1 MSVKVGEVIMH
12 SPVSSWVARHRISA
26 THGCLQ
32 LLCAIA
38 LFTSC
43 APRSQAQAASA
54 TKYQVIHKYVLGG
67 DGGWDYLTL
76 DANARRLYIARATR
90 VMVVDPDSGKLLGEI
105 ADTPGVH
112 GIALVPELGKGFVSC
127 GRANSVTIFDM
138 KTLATTG
145 HAKTGDGPDAITY
158 DPASRRVFTFNGRSQ
173 DATAIDANSGNPVG
187 TISLGGKPEFA
198 VVDGTGRIY
207 VNIESTSEIVVLDA
221 RKLTVL
227 NRWPLKP
234 CEEPTGLA
242 IDVKNHRLFSGCSNK
257 LMAIVDA
264 SSGKLITTLPIG
276 GGVDA
281 TGFDPDNQIAV
292 SSNGDG
298 TLTLIHQDSPDK
310 YTVLQNVETARGAR
324 TSAFDPQTHNIYLVT
339 AQFGPPPAATVDQ
352 PRPRPSILPDSFTL
366 LVVGRGAK

>member
-1 MSVKVGEVIMH
+1 M
-12 SPVSSWVARHRISA
+12 
-26 THGCLQ
+26 
-32 LLCAIA
+32 
-38 LFTSC
+38 
-43 APRSQAQAASA
+43 PRSQAQGTSA
-54 TKYQVIHKYVLGG
+54 GKYQVIHKYVLGG

-76 DANARRLYIARATR
+76 DAGARRLYIARATR

-112 GIALVPELGKGFVSC
+112 GIALVPELRERFSDVVDRRGKGFISC
-127 GRANSVTIFDM
+127 GRANNVAIFDM
-138 KTLATTG
+138 KTLATTA

-158 DPASRRVFTFNGRSQ
+158 DPASGRIFAFNGRSQ

-198 VVDGTGRIY
+198 VADGTGRVY
-207 VNIESTSEIVVLDA
+207 VNIESTSEIAVLDA

-242 IDVKNHRLFSGCSNK
+242 IDVKTHRLFSGCSNK

-264 SSGKLITTLPIG
+264 ESGKLISTLPIG
-276 GGVDA
+276 AGVDA
-281 TGFDPDNQIAV
+281 TGFDPGNQIAF

-298 TLTLIHQDSPDK
+298 TLTLIHQDSPDR
-310 YTVLQNVETARGAR
+310 YSVLENVETARGAR

-339 AQFGPPPAATVDQ
+339 AQFGPTSAPSAEQ
-352 PRPRPSILPDSFTL
+352 PRPRASIMPDSFTL
-366 LVVGRGAK
+366 LVVGRR